1 MPFETAIQTYFTGMR
16 NEGLYGL
23 LPIGLVLLSFATLLL
38 LRGPRDTFTLWS
50 GSGLGIVGLIGVV
63 AGVGFAIH
71 AGNHLP
77 ETLSSYA
84 AHPSLMLQSEA
95 ERINSILRGS
105 YGYYAFYGTLMVAA
119 FILLF
124 TARRDWS
131 IGLALPLMAFA
142 AMAFCMD
149 IFIDN
154 RTIAYQ
160 EAIAAAQPA
169 LPDR

>member
-1 MPFETAIQTYFTGMR
+1 MLT
-16 NEGLYGL
+16 N
-23 LPIGLVLLSFATLLL
+23 
-38 LRGPRDTFTLWS
+38 
-50 GSGLGIVGLIGVV
+50 
-63 AGVGFAIH
+63 
-71 AGNHLP
+71 
-77 ETLSSYA
+77 A
-84 AHPSLMLQSEA
+84 ANPSLILQSEA

-119 FILLF
+119 FVLLF
-124 TARRDWS
+124 AVRRDWS

-154 RTIAYQ
+154 RTTAYQ
-160 EAIAAAQPA
+160 EAIAAAEPA